1 MLVSLELP
9 PLPSSSPSSLS
20 SHFGMWISNMYCMYF
35 GYHFRFVLL
44 VRNRGD
50 GVFVLRTPL
59 KLQLTAVVPFT
70 KHLDVAIRT

>member
-1 MLVSLELP
+1 
-9 PLPSSSPSSLS
+9 
-20 SHFGMWISNMYCMYF
+20 MYCMYF